1 MSHRL
6 ICKGVKG
13 FALAAAVGLFGA
25 AVPPA
30 VAKELKLA
38 HFLPTR
44 HTNHAVV
51 MQPWADEVAKR
62 SNGSLIIKVYPSLQL
77 GGTPP
82 GMYNQVLS
90 GVADIA
96 FVTPGYTPT
105 VFPRIGIAE
114 LPYLS
119 KDAQHATRIMHALY
133 DKYLADDFKNV
144 KMIAYWAVDSHAIQ
158 SVKPITSLDDLKGKK
173 IRSPSSV
180 QSDVVKALGAVP
192 VNMPITNVY
201 TSLERGVIDAFFA
214 GPSAS
219 FSFKLNEVVKAI
231 TTGGPGGNLPL
242 IIVMNKKSYDA
253 LSPEHKKII
262 DETSG
267 FALGMRGAVAYDA
280 QGAKNLELARKRPDV
295 QLLQFSEAEQAKIH
309 KAAEPMIEA
318 WIAAREKQGIKA
330 REMYNAAKAVK

>member
-1 MSHRL
+1 MSNRIIRKSINGL
-6 ICKGVKG
+6 
-13 FALAAAVGLFGA
+13 ALAAVVGLFGA
-25 AVPPA
+25 AAPA
-30 VAKELKLA
+30 AIAKELKLA

-62 SNGSLIIKVYPSLQL
+62 SNGSLTIKVYPSLQL
-77 GGTPP
+77 GGTAP

-119 KDAQHATRIMHALY
+119 KDAEHATRIMHALY
-133 DKYLADDFKNV
+133 DKYIADDFKNV

-158 SVKPITSLDDLKGKK
+158 SVKPITSLEDLKGKK

-242 IIVMNKKSYDA
+242 IIVMNKKSYEA

-267 FALGMRGAVAYDA
+267 FALGLRGAKAYDA

-295 QLLQFSEAEQAKIH
+295 QLLQFSEAEQAKVH

>member
-1 MSHRL
+1 MSNRSVRWRTNGLTL
-6 ICKGVKG
+6 ISAIGL
-13 FALAAAVGLFGA
+13 FALTAPAAF
-25 AVPPA
+25 
-30 VAKELKLA
+30 AKELKLA

-44 HTNHAVV
+44 HTNHTVV
-51 MQPWADEVAKR
+51 MQPWADEVGKR
-62 SNGSLIIKVYPSLQL
+62 SNGSLTVKVYPSLQL

-96 FVTPGYTPT
+96 FLTPGYTPT
-105 VFPRIGIAE
+105 VFPRIGVVE

-119 KDAQHATRIMHALY
+119 KDAQHATRIMRALFE
-133 DKYLADDFKNV
+133 KYLADDFKNV

-158 SVKPITSLDDLKGKK
+158 SVKPIKSIEDLKGKK

-242 IIVMNKKSYDA
+242 VVVMNKKSYDS

-267 FALGMRGAVAYDA
+267 FALGMRGAKAYDS

-295 QLLQFSEAEQAKIH
+295 QLLEFSAAEQAKVH

-330 REMYNAAKAVK
+330 REMYNIAKAVK